1 MVKLFPCVAGAVLG
15 FSSVGSSFAVGNQF
29 AKKLNG
35 PMDSSTLQMARA
47 PNGAIKLAGQ
57 GMGLLSPLFKAEAA
71 VQAAVL
77 GKVAGIDEEDV
88 LQEIMAET
96 KKNSVVIYTY
106 GLSPFSSEAVAI
118 LDASGYPFKKIEL
131 GLEWFLLGGK
141 ESQTRVTLGSMV
153 DNGATS
159 LPKIFIGGKCIG
171 GCSEL
176 AALVET
182 DELDN
187 LMKKA
192 RVKKVVKK

>member
-1 MVKLFPCVAGAVLG
+1 MVKLFPCVVGAVVG
-15 FSSVGSSFAVGNQF
+15 FSSVGSSFVLGTPF
-29 AKKLNG
+29 AKKVNG
-35 PMDSSTLQMARA
+35 PMDASTLQMARS
-47 PNGAIKLAGQ
+47 PNGAIKLVGQ

-77 GKVAGIDEEDV
+77 GKIAGIDEDDV

-96 KKNSVVIYTY
+96 KKSSVLIYTY

-182 DELDN
+182 GELDN
-187 LMKKA
+187 LMKSA
-192 RVKKVVKK
+192 RVKMVKK